1 MDAQF
6 GTWAEVHWCVHN
18 EKVLDKVVSDNAH
31 VLEVMQYLVLLNCIR
46 RWMKWTVY
54 FSPKIQMLNSYPLVR
69 WYLAFGRWFGLD
81 EVMRDGIIRRGRETR
96 SLSAMWALHVCQE
109 EGSPQELNRLTPWS
123 WTSQLLELWAI
134 NSCCLSQPVYGIMLW
149 QPELTYTVSYRNE
162 NIIRT
167 FEIPTP
173 VLVPDLL
180 RVLCIKKE
188 NLKLLKLLKLNL
200 NNSEENNW

>member
-1 MDAQF
+1 
-6 GTWAEVHWCVHN
+6 
-18 EKVLDKVVSDNAH
+18 
-31 VLEVMQYLVLLNCIR
+31 
-46 RWMKWTVY
+46 
-54 FSPKIQMLNSYPLVR
+54 
-69 WYLAFGRWFGLD
+69 
-81 EVMRDGIIRRGRETR
+81 
-96 SLSAMWALHVCQE
+96 
-109 EGSPQELNRLTPWS
+109 
-123 WTSQLLELWAI
+123 
-134 NSCCLSQPVYGIMLW
+134 MLW

-200 NNSEENNW
+200 NNSEENN